1 MLRMTK
7 QADYAIVLMSRM
19 AGSPEIRFNAS
30 EIATATALPQ
40 PIVSKILKLLTR
52 QELLTSHRGAKG
64 GYLLARSAD
73 EVSIAEIIEAV
84 EGPIGI
90 TECVTHAPGECSQE
104 PICPVRS
111 NWQKINEAVRVA
123 LGEITLEEM
132 SQPMSP
138 AVVALGSGGSVNSN
152 AELG

>member
-7 QADYAIVLMSRM
+7 QADYAIVLMTRM
-19 AGSPEIRFNAS
+19 ASAPEQRFNAT
-30 EIATATALPQ
+30 EIASAAGLPQ

-52 QELLTSHRGAKG
+52 QELLASYRGAKG

-73 EVSIAEIIEAV
+73 QISIAQIIEAV

-90 TECVTHAPGECSQE
+90 TECVDDTPGECSQE

-111 NWQKINEAVRVA
+111 NWQRINEAVREA
-123 LGEITLEEM
+123 LGEITLDEM
-132 SQPMSP
+132 SQPLTP
-138 AVVALGSGGSVNSN
+138 VLVTLGSGSSANSSF
-152 AELG
+152 ELG